1 MYDVIA
7 WLINNYNTHNISQS
21 TGNQTMKFGQVI
33 EYNNIIIFLHKSC
46 TKCDRGTSPR
56 PLFVFLKSL
65 YKGSAA

>member
-33 EYNNIIIFLHKSC
+33 EYNKIIIFLHKSC
-46 TKCDRGTSPR
+46 TKCDRETSPR
-56 PLFVFLKSL
+56 PLFVF
-65 YKGSAA
+65 